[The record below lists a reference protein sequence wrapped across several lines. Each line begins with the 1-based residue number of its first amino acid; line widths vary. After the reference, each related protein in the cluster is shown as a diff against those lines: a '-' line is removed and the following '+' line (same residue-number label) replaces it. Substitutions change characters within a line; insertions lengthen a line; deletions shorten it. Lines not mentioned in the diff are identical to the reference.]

1 MKSLKIFS
9 FCVGAVALALTT
21 ASYANRKIN
30 APKAVNTATPGKG
43 FALVELFTSEGC
55 SSCPPADELLARIQ
69 KESQDKPIY
78 ILAYHVDYWNSLG
91 WKDVFSNATFSKRQK
106 EYSYHLNAQV
116 YTPQVIVNGKTE
128 MVGSD
133 EPALREAISNAL
145 TTAQTAQAS
154 LKAQQTGDKLAVNY
168 ELSGNTDNQQLLIAI
183 VQKTA
188 ISKVARGENEG
199 RTLSH
204 AQIVHDLKTVA
215 LNLAKKG
222 QTTINLPKE
231 FNQQGWEVI
240 GFIQNK
246 DNGEVLTATKAALTA
261 EAVAKI

>member
-1 MKSLKIFS
+1 MKTLKIFS
-9 FCVGAVALALTT
+9 FCVGAVALALAT
-21 ASYANRKIN
+21 AAYANRKIN
-30 APKAVNTATPGKG
+30 TPKTENAAIPGKG

-69 KESQDKPIY
+69 KESQEKPVY

-133 EPALREAISNAL
+133 EPALREAISSAL
-145 TTAQTAQAS
+145 TTAQTAQVS
-154 LKAQQTGDKLAVNY
+154 LKAQQNGDKLTINY
-168 ELSGNTDNQQLLIAI
+168 ELSGNTNNQQLLIAI

-204 AQIVHDLKTVA
+204 AQIVRDLKA
-215 LNLAKKG
+215 IDLSLAKKG

-231 FNQQGWEVI
+231 FNQQGWEVVS
-240 GFIQNK
+240 FIQNK
-246 DNGEVLTATKAALTA
+246 DTGEVLSATKAALTA
-261 EAVAKI
+261 EAVAKM

>member
-1 MKSLKIFS
+1 MKTLKIFS
-9 FCVGAVALALTT
+9 FCVGTVALALAT
-21 ASYANRKIN
+21 AAYANRKIN
-30 APKAVNTATPGKG
+30 APKTENATPGKG

-69 KESQDKPIY
+69 KDSQDKPVY
-78 ILAYHVDYWNSLG
+78 ILAYHVDYWNNLG
-91 WKDVFSNATFSKRQK
+91 WKDVFSNAMFSKRQK

-133 EPALREAISNAL
+133 EPALRAAISSAL
-145 TTAQTAQAS
+145 TTDQTAQVS
-154 LKAQQTGDKLAVNY
+154 LKAQQNGDKLTVNY
-168 ELSGNTDNQQLLIAI
+168 ELSDNTDNQNLLIAI
-183 VQKTA
+183 VQKSA
-188 ISKVARGENEG
+188 ISKVAKGENEG

-204 AQIVHDLKTVA
+204 AQIVRDLKTIA
-215 LNLAKKG
+215 INQAKKG
-222 QTTINLPKE
+222 KTAINIPKE
-231 FNQQGWEVI
+231 FNQQGWEVV

-246 DNGEVLTATKAALTA
+246 DNGEVLTATKAVLTN